1 MKPYKVIS
9 TDNREG
15 WLKSREGVLTATQI
29 ARLMVGGPAEW
40 KSVRGEFNGI
50 RRDFDT
56 KYMRWGR
63 EREPFIA
70 DYASTFIDSTLE
82 PNDQFLISTRDP
94 RIGATPDALGEDV
107 VGEFKTSKHPM
118 PPSLKDAKGGLE
130 ARYYVQTQV
139 QMFVAGVDAC
149 AFVWEQHDD
158 DWPEPAP
165 YEPAHQIIEYDAEM
179 QKRIVETVDRFF
191 NDDATDDVSE
201 AIVVE
206 ALNQLR
212 ELEEQKAGIDQS
224 QEKLREQIREQLGE
238 EDISMKFANAS
249 VSYYTPKPTARFDSK
264 KFKTERPD
272 IYEQYVKTGAPGAR
286 RLRITY
292 AKEED

>member
-1 MKPYKVIS
+1 MKPYKVIN
-9 TDNREG
+9 TDNRED

-40 KSVRGEFNGI
+40 KSVRGEFNGE

-63 EREPFIA
+63 EREPYVFR
-70 DYASTFIDSTLE
+70 YAANFIDSTLE
-82 PNDQFLISTRDP
+82 SNSNFAISTRDP
-94 RIGATPDALGEDV
+94 RIGATPDAIGDNV

-130 ARYYVQTQV
+130 ARYYIQTQV

-158 DWPEPAP
+158 DWPEPSP
-165 YEPAHQIIEYDAEM
+165 YEPTHQIIEYDAEI
-179 QKRIVETVDRFF
+179 QRRIAETVDRFF
-191 NDDATDDVSE
+191 NDDDSDDVSE
-201 AIVVE
+201 AIVID

-212 ELEEQKAGIDQS
+212 GLEEQKAGIEQS

-238 EDISMKFANAS
+238 QDISMKFANAS

-264 KFKTERPD
+264 KFKTEHPD
-272 IYEQYVKTGAPGAR
+272 IYEQYIKTGAPNGR

>member
-1 MKPYKVIS
+1 MKPYRVIS
-9 TDNREG
+9 TDSRED

-40 KSVRGEFNGI
+40 KSVRSEFNGE

-56 KYMRWGR
+56 RYMRWGR
-63 EREPFIA
+63 EREPFIS
-70 DYASTFIDSTLE
+70 DYALTFIDSTLA
-82 PNDQFLISTRDP
+82 PNSNFLISTGDP
-94 RIGATPDALGEDV
+94 RIGATPDAIGDDV
-107 VGEFKTSKHPM
+107 IGEFKTSKNPM
-118 PPSLKDAKGGLE
+118 PPALADAKGGLE
-130 ARYYVQTQV
+130 ARYYIQV
-139 QMFVAGVDAC
+139 QVQLMVTQADAC

-165 YEPAHQIIEYDAEM
+165 YQPTHQIIGNDVEV
-179 QKRIVETVDRFF
+179 QKHITETVDRFF
-191 NDDATDDVSE
+191 NDDTSDDVSE
-201 AIVVE
+201 AIVVD

-212 ELEEQKAGIDQS
+212 ELEEQKKGIEQS
-224 QEKLREQIREQLGE
+224 QEKLREQIREQLGD
-238 EDISMKFANAS
+238 EDVSMKFANAS
-249 VSYYTPKPTARFDSK
+249 VSYYTPKPTSRFDSK
-264 KFKTERPD
+264 KFKAEHPD

>member
-1 MKPYKVIS
+1 M
-9 TDNREG
+9 
-15 WLKSREGVLTATQI
+15 KSREGVLSATQI

-40 KSVRGEFNGI
+40 KSVRSEFNGE

-63 EREPFIA
+63 EREPFIS
-70 DYASTFIDSTLE
+70 DYAATFIDSTLS
-82 PNDQFLISTRDP
+82 PNSNFLISARDP
-94 RIGATPDALGEDV
+94 RIGATPDAIGDNV

-118 PPSLKDAKGGLE
+118 PPSLRDVKGGLE

-139 QMFVAGVDAC
+139 QMLVAGVDAC
-149 AFVWEQHDD
+149 AFVWERHDD
-158 DWPEPAP
+158 DWPKPAP
-165 YEPAHQIIEYDAEM
+165 YQPAYQIVEYDAEI
-179 QKRIVETVDRFF
+179 QQRIVETVDRFF

-201 AIVVE
+201 AIVIE

-212 ELEEQKAGIDQS
+212 ELEEQKQNIEQS
-224 QEKLREQIREQLGE
+224 QEKLREQIREQLGD
-238 EDISMKFANAS
+238 EDTSMKFANAS

-264 KFKTERPD
+264 RFKTEHPD
-272 IYEQYVKTGAPGAR
+272 IYEQYVKTGAPGGR

>member
-1 MKPYKVIS
+1 MSHYVVKN
-9 TDNREG
+9 TDNRDD
-15 WLKSREGVLTATQI
+15 WLKSREGILTATQI

-40 KSVRGEFNGI
+40 KSVRDEFSGE

-56 KYMRWGR
+56 KYMQWGR
-63 EREPFIA
+63 EREQFIA
-70 DYASTFIDSTLE
+70 DYAATFVDSTLE
-82 PNDQFLISTRDP
+82 PNSNFLVSTRDP
-94 RIGATPDALGEDV
+94 RIGATPDAIGDGV
-107 VGEFKTSKHPM
+107 VGEFKTSKYPM
-118 PPSLKDAKGGLE
+118 PPSLKDAKSGMN
-130 ARYYVQTQV
+130 ARYYIQTQV

-158 DWPEPAP
+158 DWPEPTP
-165 YEPAHQIIEYDAEM
+165 YQPEHQIIEYDPET
-179 QKRIVETVDRFF
+179 QRRIIETVDRFF

-212 ELEEQKAGIDQS
+212 ELEDQKQGIEQS

-238 EDISMKFANAS
+238 EDVSMKFANAS
-249 VSYYTPKPTARFDSK
+249 VSYYTPKPTSRFDSK
-264 KFKTERPD
+264 KFKSEHPD

>member
-1 MKPYKVIS
+1 IS
-9 TDNREG
+9 TDNRED

-40 KSVRGEFNGI
+40 KSVRGEFNGE

-63 EREPFIA
+63 EREPFA
-70 DYASTFIDSTLE
+70 FRYAANFIDSTLK

-94 RIGATPDALGEDV
+94 RIGATPDAIGKDV

-130 ARYYVQTQV
+130 ERYYVQTQV
-139 QMFVAGVDAC
+139 QMFGAGVDAC

-158 DWPEPAP
+158 DGPEPAP
-165 YEPAHQIIEYDAEM
+165 YEPTHQIIEYDAET
-179 QKRIVETVDRFF
+179 QRRIIETVDRFF
-191 NDDATDDVSE
+191 NEDDIDDVSE
-201 AIVVE
+201 TIVVD

-212 ELEEQKAGIDQS
+212 ELEDQKQGIEQS
-224 QEKLREQIREQLGE
+224 QEKLRDQIRSHLN
-238 EDISMKFANAS
+238 DADVWMMLANAS
-249 VSYYTPKPTARFDSK
+249 VSYYTPKPTHRFDYK
-264 KFKTERPD
+264 KFKTAQPD
-272 IYEQYVKTGAPGAR
+272 THEQYVKTGAPGAR
-286 RLRITY
+286 PLRIAY